1 MLHDNDR
8 FWFLAFHLSPSK
20 HSISY
25 KQRFCCDRPRRLVS
39 SRTNNL
45 GGRDDQVS
53 PLKIRCSLSGSIADS
68 ISAKSWNTLTERL
81 QAKKKHTKQIYF
93 QRTKYFFILLSAMHQ
108 FQLVMHCCC
117 GRCSRSFTLVL
128 LLLLR
133 GLIISGLESFLVIC
147 QLRNFE
153 NYKGRKFRKFEN
165 CQEKNFEC
173 SKIIRFR

>member
-1 MLHDNDR
+1 MTMIDSGFQPFNSPPLSVQSPESSDFVVTDLGDSFPAEPTTSGEETTR
-8 FWFLAFHLSPSK
+8 SVLLKSDVVYLVVQQTASVPRVGTHL
-20 HSISY
+20 
-25 KQRFCCDRPRRLVS
+25 QRGCKRR
-39 SRTNNL
+39 
-45 GGRDDQVS
+45 
-53 PLKIRCSLSGSIADS
+53 K
-68 ISAKSWNTLTERL
+68 KNTE
-81 QAKKKHTKQIYF
+81 QIYF

-153 NYKGRKFRKFEN
+153 NYKGRKLRKFEN
-165 CQEKNFEC
+165 CQRKT
-173 SKIIRFR
+173 